1 MYHCLRCGSE
11 RLRVD
16 CTMRYIKFVPTLA
29 IPIVYVGCAECD
41 EHMAEVD
48 LPDLLQV
55 MDLRTLIEGVL
66 SADRLDQRASR

>member
-1 MYHCLRCGSE
+1 MYLCLRCGSE

-16 CTMRYIKFVPTLA
+16 STMRYIKFVPTLS
-29 IPIVYVGCAECD
+29 IPIVYIGCAECD

-66 SADRLDQRASR
+66 SADRLDHRLAR